1 MVFKKPYAFLVKY
14 FKLINFILAVF
25 MGIILYRVSLLHQ
38 VLDDIYT
45 STLSNYSS
53 LQSIY
58 LGFSTYLFLII
69 ECLLL
74 AIVIVLLKKKNKPLR
89 DYLIGV
95 LYLIILVVFFF
106 SVSSLFLKLDSVVID
121 PASLKVY
128 SDISLLIMFPAFYLI
143 FVFSIIAIGFN
154 LKKFNF
160 TKDIIE
166 LKKEEDDNEEIE
178 LVFAKDTYKY
188 KRGIRRYI
196 REMKYYISENRLYV
210 YIILGIVGISL
221 FSTVL
226 GMNIFNTSKV
236 KVNETFV
243 AGAFSYNV
251 GNAYESKQD
260 LYGVDIKNGFKFVV
274 VNVNVRNNL
283 NISSRIDF
291 DRIRLFYGDEYVY
304 ANNYYN
310 SSFSDLGTPYN
321 NELLAV
327 GENVDYIFIFKVP
340 ESYKSNKYTLK
351 FYDKNVYV
359 EEEIN
364 ADYKVVK
371 IKSTK
376 LDTKI
381 NTVNMKL
388 KELSVFDKKLYGNS
402 NLIINSYD
410 VVSSYKYK
418 DGNLTKLVTPKDSNS
433 TLLVIDYN
441 LKIDKNSLMLKHIK
455 KDRDFFKNFIKITYD
470 INDKSKTIKSTDILN
485 LSVENKVFINVPFNF
500 RNAKNMKFIISFRDI
515 QYIYSTD

>member
-1 MVFKKPYAFLVKY
+1 MVFKKPYAFLVKH

-58 LGFSTYLFLII
+58 LGFSTYLFLIV

-196 REMKYYISENRLYV
+196 REMKYL
-210 YIILGIVGISL
+210 
-221 FSTVL
+221 
-226 GMNIFNTSKV
+226 
-236 KVNETFV
+236 
-243 AGAFSYNV
+243 
-251 GNAYESKQD
+251 
-260 LYGVDIKNGFKFVV
+260 
-274 VNVNVRNNL
+274 
-283 NISSRIDF
+283 
-291 DRIRLFYGDEYVY
+291 
-304 ANNYYN
+304 
-310 SSFSDLGTPYN
+310 
-321 NELLAV
+321 
-327 GENVDYIFIFKVP
+327 
-340 ESYKSNKYTLK
+340 TLQK
-351 FYDKNVYV
+351 
-359 EEEIN
+359 
-364 ADYKVVK
+364 
-371 IKSTK
+371 
-376 LDTKI
+376 
-381 NTVNMKL
+381 
-388 KELSVFDKKLYGNS
+388 
-402 NLIINSYD
+402 
-410 VVSSYKYK
+410 
-418 DGNLTKLVTPKDSNS
+418 
-433 TLLVIDYN
+433 
-441 LKIDKNSLMLKHIK
+441 
-455 KDRDFFKNFIKITYD
+455 
-470 INDKSKTIKSTDILN
+470 
-485 LSVENKVFINVPFNF
+485 
-500 RNAKNMKFIISFRDI
+500 
-515 QYIYSTD
+515 